1 MMYILI
7 IKLSYT
13 EMIQEKISEAMCL
26 ERAAILICNCE
37 KRAVM
42 INTKIKDLTKIL
54 SQYLIK

>member
-7 IKLSYT
+7 IKLLNT

-37 KRAVM
+37 KRGHDK
-42 INTKIKDLTKIL
+42 N
-54 SQYLIK
+54 

>member
-26 ERAAILICNCE
+26 KRAAQP
-37 KRAVM
+37 
-42 INTKIKDLTKIL
+42 DLQL
-54 SQYLIK
+54 